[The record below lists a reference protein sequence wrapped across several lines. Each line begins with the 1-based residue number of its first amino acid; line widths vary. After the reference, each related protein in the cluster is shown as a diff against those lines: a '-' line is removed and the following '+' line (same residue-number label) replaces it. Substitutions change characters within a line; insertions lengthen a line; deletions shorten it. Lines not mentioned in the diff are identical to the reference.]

1 MISCKRTLA
10 WTLCCVVAS
19 AASMAEEPAADA
31 AMQSADV
38 VEMDAGEMPA
48 EAPEAAS
55 ADLAELDAA
64 VDTAEMELEEM
75 SDVSDAATGDVTA
88 LDESLDADEPAD
100 ALAPHSVQL
109 GAVAWDSEG
118 REGRIHVVVRG
129 DTLWFISDAYLGTP
143 WVWPSIWNDNGE
155 IENPHVI
162 HPGDRIWITDS
173 EMRRITAE
181 EAEAMLANQPVLP
194 ADMAPAAM
202 EDAVPGMEEA
212 LLPAAP
218 GRTVK
223 VSPLETTGLISPEIY
238 EAAASVVARGEERVM
253 LSQEDDLY
261 IGLGESEVQPG
272 DEFTIFRTNQ
282 KVMDPDTGALL
293 GYHVDILGWA
303 RIEEAHPETARA
315 TIRMSTGE
323 VELGDRVMPREV
335 LPKEI
340 EVQPVPDGVE
350 GKITFFP
357 MRRVLLGFADFVYLN
372 RGTLDGLEVGSPLE
386 VYRTGHSAVE
396 VARDERVDVPDRVIA
411 NMLVVRAED
420 QTAVALVTRA
430 DKELLLGDRFRG
442 EGETE

>member
-10 WTLCCVVAS
+10 WTLCAVVAS
-19 AASMAEEPAADA
+19 AAAVAEEPAADA
-31 AMQSADV
+31 TMTSADAV
-38 VEMDAGEMPA
+38 MEADAGESPA
-48 EAPEAAS
+48 QAPEAEAAP
-55 ADLAELDAA
+55 ADMAELDAEA
-64 VDTAEMELEEM
+64 TEAEVVSDDLEEM
-75 SDVSDAATGDVTA
+75 FP
-88 LDESLDADEPAD
+88 DEPLEAAD
-100 ALAPHSVQL
+100 AEEATPGHTVQL
-109 GAVAWDSEG
+109 GATAWDSDG
-118 REGRIHVVVRG
+118 REGRIHVVVPG

-162 HPGDRIWITDS
+162 HPGDRIWITAT

-181 EAEAMLANQPVLP
+181 EAASMLANQPMEP

-212 LLPAAP
+212 ALPAAP
-218 GRTVK
+218 SRTVK
-223 VSPLETTGLISPEIY
+223 VSPLETTGLISPDVY
-238 EAAASVVARGEERVM
+238 ESAASVVSRGEERIM
-253 LSQEDDLY
+253 LSQEDDVY
-261 IGLGESEVQPG
+261 IGLGESEVQAG
-272 DEFTIFRTNQ
+272 DEFTLFRTNQ

-293 GYHVDILGWA
+293 GYHVDILGWV
-303 RIEEAHPETARA
+303 RIEEAFPETARA

-323 VELGDRVMPREV
+323 VEVGDRVMPREA

-340 EVQPVPDGVE
+340 EVQPVPEGVE

-386 VYRTGHSAVE
+386 VYRAGHAAVE
-396 VARDERVDVPDRVIA
+396 VARDEKVDVPDRVIA

-430 DKELLLGDRFRG
+430 DKELELGDRFRG
-442 EGETE
+442 EGETR